1 MSLSVDD
8 FDAFHVAVH
17 GAEKHAF
24 GWQTRLLQQIVNE
37 RAWPRILDLPTGVG
51 KTTCIDIALFALALD
66 AQEDPT
72 RRWCPRRIAMVVDRR
87 VVVDQVAERG
97 RKLLQAL
104 VDKNAKPVIREVAA
118 CLYSVSKESEEPL
131 GVFTLRGG
139 MPKDDGWARTP
150 DQPLILASTVD
161 QLGSRLLIQGY
172 GVSNGMKPVH
182 AGLLGNDVLLL
193 LDEVHLSQPFAETL
207 DALSHLRGKLATTA
221 PVSSRFHH
229 TFLSATPGI
238 TSGALFQLNEDDK
251 KVESPLGQR
260 LHARKLVR
268 LLEVEGRPVLEQ
280 TCVDEARE
288 LGKRHNVIAVVVNRV
303 ASASAVARQLREA
316 LGDLVD
322 VALLTGRMRPLDRD
336 AALRSLR
343 PRIMTGRDRVSVE
356 RKLIVVGTQCIEA
369 GADFDFDAL
378 VTEAAS
384 LDAIRQRFGRVDRL
398 GCYQKAEGVIVRDKS
413 LRNDDPVYGEA
424 ISKTTTWI
432 KTRLARKT
440 KTIDFGVLSLPLPSG
455 DELNELLVPKKHAPV
470 LLPAYLD
477 LWMQTS
483 PAPVVVPDVSLW
495 LHGPKAGTADVQ
507 VVWRTDLSEDD
518 LNAAFEAKE
527 GDVARE
533 LPTLIVAAVRPSS
546 LEAVSLPFGIA
557 RRWLSGDV
565 VVGDIPDVEG
575 VIADEDRAPKGNK
588 LALRWNG
595 DDSEV
600 ISAETLRP
608 GDTIVVPA
616 MRGGI
621 RNGCFDPGSTATVW
635 DLAEQAALFGRG
647 QPVLRL
653 QESVLAQWALSLP
666 VGAPQEV
673 RSTLQTLAERTEQ
686 TSWRKIWLEAL
697 AHWKTSIIV
706 DAQEPWSVI
715 QAKHFAPGRLRA
727 YLQTDDT
734 VENGVELTTDEDDSF
749 HAGHPVN
756 LSEHS
761 TDVEGFARDYAKA
774 AGLPLSL
781 TEDIAL
787 AGWLHDVG
795 KADRRFQV
803 LLRGGSEIDFFKDET
818 PWAKSAMPPG
828 AKAAHRLAQRRSR
841 YPKGARHEVQS
852 VAMLERHL
860 NVIKAKANDI
870 DLVLHL
876 VASHHGYCR
885 PFAPAVIDNSPIE
898 VELLNHMSKTFG
910 IIDFSPTSSSHEL
923 YRLDAPLADRFWG
936 LVEKY
941 GWQELCWFEAI
952 LRLADHRASEEEQNE
967 PDES

>member
-97 RKLLQAL
+97 RKLLRAL
-104 VDKNAKPVIREVAA
+104 VDKDAKPVAREVAA
-118 CLYSVSKESEEPL
+118 RLRSLSKESDEPL

-161 QLGSRLLIQGY
+161 QLGSRLLMQGY

-182 AGLLGNDVLLL
+182 AGLLSNDVLIL

-207 DALSHLRGKLATTA
+207 EALSHLRVKFTKTP
-221 PVSSRFHH
+221 PVAARFHRA
-229 TFLSATPGI
+229 FLSATPGK
-238 TSGALFQLNEDDK
+238 TSGSFFQLNEDDK
-251 KVESPLGQR
+251 KIESPLGPR
-260 LHARKLVR
+260 LHAVKPVR
-268 LLEVEGRPVLEQ
+268 LLEVEDRPALELK
-280 TCVDEARE
+280 CVDEARE
-288 LGKRHNVIAVVVNRV
+288 LIKRHNVMAVVVNRV
-303 ASASAVARQLREA
+303 ASASTVMCQLREA
-316 LGDLVD
+316 LGDQVD

-343 PRIMTGRDRVSVE
+343 ARIMTGRDRARVE
-356 RKLIVVGTQCIEA
+356 KKLIVVGTQCIEA

-384 LDAIRQRFGRVDRL
+384 LDALRQRFGRLDRL
-398 GCYQKAEGVIVRDKS
+398 GQYQKAEGIILRDKS
-413 LRNDDPVYGEA
+413 VKNDDPVYGEG
-424 ISKTTTWI
+424 ISKTTAWI
-432 KTRLARKT
+432 KARLTKKT
-440 KTIDFGVLSLPLPSG
+440 KAIDFGVLALPLPPG
-455 DELNELLVPKKHAPV
+455 DELKELLAPSEHAPV

-477 LWMQTS
+477 LWLQTS
-483 PAPVVVPDVSLW
+483 PAPVVIPDVSLW
-495 LHGPKAGTADVQ
+495 LHGPKSGPADVQ

-518 LNAAFEAKE
+518 LNAAVEAKE
-527 GDVARE
+527 GDLAKE

-546 LEAVSLPFGIA
+546 LEAISLPFGVA

-575 VIADEDRAPKGNK
+575 VISENGEPQLSK
-588 LALRWNG
+588 LMLRWKG

-600 ISAETLRP
+600 ISTAALRP

-616 MRGGI
+616 TRGGI
-621 RNGCFDPGSTATVW
+621 RDGCFEPGSRSAVL

-653 QESVLAQWALSLP
+653 KENVLAQWALSLP
-666 VGAPQEV
+666 VGDLQEA
-673 RSTLQTLAERTEQ
+673 RSALKSLAERTEQ

-697 AHWKTSIIV
+697 AHSKKSIV
-706 DAQEPWSVI
+706 VNAMEPWSVMQGRRI
-715 QAKHFAPGRLRA
+715 GPGMLRA
-727 YLQTDDT
+727 FLQTDDT
-734 VENGVELTTDEDDSF
+734 IEDGVELTTDDDDSF
-749 HAGHPVN
+749 HAGRPVT
-756 LSEHS
+756 LSKHS
-761 TDVEGFARDYAKA
+761 TDVEVFARGYAKA
-774 AGLPLSL
+774 AGLPVALA
-781 TEDIAL
+781 EDVAL

-795 KADRRFQV
+795 KADRRFQI
-803 LLRGGSEIDFFKDET
+803 LLRSGSEIDFFKDET

-828 AKAAHRLAQRRSR
+828 AKSSHRLAQRKSK

-852 VAMLERHL
+852 VAMIEKHL
-860 NVIKAKANDI
+860 DAVKAKAHDI

-885 PFAPAVIDNSPIE
+885 PFAPVVIDCSPVE
-898 VELLNHMSKTFG
+898 VELPNHMSKTFG
-910 IIDFSPTSSSHEL
+910 TIGFGLTSSKHEL
-923 YRLDAPLADRFWG
+923 HRLDAPLADRFWR

>member
-1 MSLSVDD
+1 MNLSIDD
-8 FDAFHVAVH
+8 FDAFHRAVH
-17 GAEKHAF
+17 GQDKCAF
-24 GWQTRLLQQIVNE
+24 EWQIRLLRQIVNE
-37 RAWPRILDLPTGVG
+37 RAWPRVLDLPTGVG
-51 KTTCIDIALFALALD
+51 KTTCIDIALFALALN
-66 AQEDPT
+66 AQEEPT
-72 RRWCPRRIAMVVDRR
+72 SRWCPRRIAMVVDRR

-104 VDKNAKPVIREVAA
+104 VDKDAKPVIREVAA
-118 CLYSVSKESEEPL
+118 RLRSLSRESEEPI

-139 MPKDDGWARTP
+139 IPKDDGWARTP

-207 DALSHLRGKLATTA
+207 DALSHLRGKLATTS

-229 TFLSATPGI
+229 AFLSATPGKA
-238 TSGALFQLNEDDK
+238 SGSFFQLNEDDK

-260 LHARKLVR
+260 LHTVKPVR
-268 LLEVEGRPVLEQ
+268 LLEVEDRRALEQ
-280 TCVDEARE
+280 KCVDETRE
-288 LGKRHNVIAVVVNRV
+288 LIKKHNVIAVVVNRV
-303 ASASAVARQLREA
+303 ASASAVARQLHEA
-316 LGDLVD
+316 FGDEVD

-336 AALRSLR
+336 AVLRSLR
-343 PRIMTGRDRVSVE
+343 PRIMTGRDRASVE
-356 RKLIVVGTQCIEA
+356 KNLIVVGTQCIEA

-384 LDAIRQRFGRVDRL
+384 LDALRQRFGRVDRL
-398 GCYQKAEGVIVRDKS
+398 GLYKSAEGVIVRDKS
-413 LRNDDPVYGEA
+413 LKNHDSVYGEA
-424 ISKTTTWI
+424 ISKTTAWI
-432 KTRLARKT
+432 KARLAKKT
-440 KTIDFGVLSLPLPSG
+440 KTIDFGVLAPPIPAD
-455 DELNELLVPKKHAPV
+455 DELDELLAPKEHAPV

-495 LHGPKAGTADVQ
+495 LHGPKAGPADVQ
-507 VVWRTDLSEDD
+507 VVWRTDLGEDD
-518 LNAAFEAKE
+518 LNAAFEANE
-527 GDVARE
+527 GDLAKE

-546 LEAVSLPFGIA
+546 LEAISLPFGVA

-575 VIADEDRAPKGNK
+575 AISENGEPQLGK

-616 MRGGI
+616 TRGGI
-621 RNGCFDPGSTATVW
+621 RDGCFEPGSMSAVL

-653 QESVLAQWALSLP
+653 KENVLAQWALSLP
-666 VGAPQEV
+666 IGDLQEARRV
-673 RSTLQTLAERTEQ
+673 LKFLAERTEQ

-697 AHWKTSIIV
+697 AHSKKFIVV
-706 DAQEPWSVI
+706 DANEPWSVI
-715 QAKHFAPGRLRA
+715 QGRRIGPGVLRA
-727 YLQTDDT
+727 FLQTDDT
-734 VENGVELTTDEDDSF
+734 FEDGVELTTDDDDSF
-749 HAGHPVN
+749 HAGRPVT

-761 TDVEGFARDYAKA
+761 ADVEGFARGYAKA
-774 AGLPLSL
+774 AGIPATLA
-781 TEDIAL
+781 EDVAL

-795 KADRRFQV
+795 KADRRFQI

-828 AKAAHRLAQRRSR
+828 AKAAHRLAQRKSK

-852 VAMLERHL
+852 VSMLEKHL
-860 NVIKAKANDI
+860 DAVKAKAHDI

-885 PFAPAVIDNSPIE
+885 PFAPVIVDDSPIE
-898 VELLNHMSKTFG
+898 VELPDHMSKTFG
-910 IIDFSPTSSSHEL
+910 RIDFRLTSSKHEL
-923 YRLDAPLADRFWG
+923 HRLDAPLADRFWG

-952 LRLADHRASEEEQNE
+952 LRLADHRASELEQL
-967 PDES
+967 PGGAL

>member
-1 MSLSVDD
+1 MSLSLDD

-17 GAEKHAF
+17 GVEKHAF
-24 GWQTRLLQQIVNE
+24 GWQTRLLRQVVSE

-66 AQEDPT
+66 AQEEPT

-104 VDKNAKPVIREVAA
+104 VAKDAKPVVREVTAR
-118 CLYSVSKESEEPL
+118 LRSLSKESEEPL

-150 DQPLILASTVD
+150 DQPLVLASTVD

-172 GVSNGMKPVH
+172 GISNGMKPVH
-182 AGLLGNDVLLL
+182 AGLLGNDILLL
-193 LDEVHLSQPFAETL
+193 LDEVHLSQSFAETL
-207 DALSHLRGKLATTA
+207 DMLNGLRSKFAITS

-229 TFLSATPGI
+229 VFLSATPGE
-238 TSGALFQLNEDDK
+238 TAGPLFQLNEDDK

-260 LHARKLVR
+260 LHAAKPVR
-268 LLEVEGRPVLEQ
+268 LLEVENRSALEQ
-280 TCVDEARE
+280 KCADEARE
-288 LGKRHNVIAVVVNRV
+288 LIKRHNVIAVVVNRV
-303 ASASAVARQLREA
+303 ASASAVACQLREA
-316 LGDLVD
+316 FGDQVD

-336 AALRSLR
+336 AVLRSLR
-343 PRIMTGRDRVSVE
+343 PRIMTGRDRRSV
-356 RKLIVVGTQCIEA
+356 KKTLIVVGTQCIEA

-384 LDAIRQRFGRVDRL
+384 LDALRQRFGRIDRL
-398 GCYQKAEGVIVRDKS
+398 GLYKNAEAVMVRDKS
-413 LRNDDPVYGEA
+413 VRNDDPVYGEA
-424 ISKTTTWI
+424 ISKTAAWI
-432 KTRLARKT
+432 KARLAKKT
-440 KTIDFGVLSLPLPSG
+440 KTIDFGVLALSIPAA
-455 DELNELLVPKKHAPV
+455 DELKELLAPKKHAPV

-477 LWMQTS
+477 LWMQTA

-495 LHGPKAGTADVQ
+495 LHGPKAGLADVQ
-507 VVWRTDLSEDD
+507 VVWRIDLSEDD
-518 LNAAFEAKE
+518 LQVAFEAQE
-527 GDVARE
+527 GDPEKE

-546 LEAVSLPFGIA
+546 LEAMSLPFVAA

-565 VVGDIPDVEG
+565 VVGDISDVEG
-575 VIADEDRAPKGNK
+575 AMADEDNVLQFNK

-595 DDSEV
+595 DGSEV

-616 MRGGI
+616 TRGGI
-621 RNGCFDPGSTATVW
+621 RDGCFEPDSTETVR

-653 QESVLAQWALSLP
+653 QENVLAQWAISLP
-666 VGAPQEV
+666 IDDPQEV
-673 RSTLQTLAERTEQ
+673 RSTLKGLAERTEQ
-686 TSWRKIWLEAL
+686 IAWRKIWLEAL
-697 AHWKTSIIV
+697 AQWKTSIVV
-706 DAQEPWSVI
+706 DAKEPWSVI
-715 QAKHFAPGRLRA
+715 QAKHISPGKLRV
-727 YLQTDDT
+727 YFQSDDT
-734 VENGVELTTDEDDSF
+734 VEDGVELTTDDDDSF

-761 TDVEGFARDYAKA
+761 ADVEDFARDYAKA
-774 AGLPLSL
+774 AGLSMSL
-781 TEDIAL
+781 AEDIAL

-795 KADRRFQV
+795 KADRRFQI
-803 LLRGGSEIDFFKDET
+803 LLRGGNEIDFFKDET

-828 AKAAHRLAQRRSR
+828 AKAAHRIAQRRSK

-860 NVIKAKANDI
+860 NVINAKANDI

-885 PFAPAVIDNSPIE
+885 PFAPVVIDDSPIE
-898 VELLNHMSKTFG
+898 VELLNHMSKAFG
-910 IIDFSPTSSSHEL
+910 TIDFRPTSSKNEL
-923 YRLDAPLADRFWG
+923 YRLDAPLADRFWR

-952 LRLADHRASEEEQNE
+952 LRLADHRASELERS
-967 PDES
+967 PGGAL